1 MGFAW
6 KESLST
12 GVPDIDSQHHELLTR
27 ISNVL
32 ESCNSNE
39 KAEEIDKHLTY
50 LRDYTA
56 FHFASEEQEMIAH
69 RYPGFTAHKAEHEQF
84 RMQVNDLYR
93 TYTEHGASTA
103 VVVMTI
109 RSSGEWL
116 LQHICKTDKAMVA
129 FLNEHKAA

>member
-6 KESLST
+6 KESLNT

-27 ISNVL
+27 ISKVL
-32 ESCNSNE
+32 EVCNTDQATGEVGQYLS
-39 KAEEIDKHLTY
+39 Y

-56 FHFASEEQEMIAH
+56 FHFAAEEREMSTY
-69 RYPGFTAHKAEHEQF
+69 RYPGLAAHEAEHEQF
-84 RMQVNDLYR
+84 KARVNDLYR
-93 TYTEHGASTA
+93 SYTEHGASLA

-116 LQHICKTDKAMVA
+116 IQHIFKTDKAMAA
-129 FLNEHKAA
+129 FLKEQHYL